1 MLCVFVFFFKSTEG
15 TRKVCSALIFLN
27 LIESIPSLPLG
38 GEKLKFVSTFYFKG
52 PFPFR
57 W

>member
-1 MLCVFVFFFKSTEG
+1 MLCFFFFFFLSQQKVQE
-15 TRKVCSALIFLN
+15 VCSALIFLN
-27 LIESIPSLPLG
+27 LIESMPSLPLG